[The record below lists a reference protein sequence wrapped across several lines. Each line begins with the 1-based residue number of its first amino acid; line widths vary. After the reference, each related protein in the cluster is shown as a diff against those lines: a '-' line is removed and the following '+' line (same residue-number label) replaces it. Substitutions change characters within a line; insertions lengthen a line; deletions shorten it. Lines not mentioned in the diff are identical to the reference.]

1 MAGEGQH
8 TEDIIMGG
16 EPIVGRLVGIGA
28 VRIPNTPVNK
38 ELVVSGE
45 DT

>member
-1 MAGEGQH
+1 MTGGRQH
-8 TEDIIMGG
+8 TEGIIMGG
-16 EPIVGRLVGIGA
+16 EPIVGRLVGIRA
-28 VRIPNTPVNK
+28 VRVPDTPVDK